1 MQINCSADIREA
13 YFRLRV
19 SPAAKHLS
27 LFLMDY
33 GNQTKQLTAKVSQ
46 HSKLVTVQAEVS
58 IMGVSQ
64 SGSFLSL
71 SLQDLTKDI
80 QDPILRYFL
89 RYLRYLDD
97 LQSGVVAEEIEE
109 LQREVNL
116 EDLALNVQCQDYDC
130 CKYEADLSP
139 THGDMLG
146 GVTPEDEKRC
156 TRHLLYHTVF
166 GKTLSHKLV
175 LRAATLETALV
186 WADMPTKGATTSL

>member
-1 MQINCSADIREA
+1 MPIICSADIREA
-13 YFRLRV
+13 YFRLRI
-19 SPAAKHLS
+19 SPAAKLSS
-27 LFLMDY
+27 LFLMDFD
-33 GNQTKQLTAKVSQ
+33 NQTKQLTAKVSQ

-116 EDLALNVQCQDYDC
+116 EVPALNMQCQYYDC
-130 CKYEADLSP
+130 CNYEADLSP
-139 THGDMLG
+139 THGDMSGESYLK
-146 GVTPEDEKRC
+146 TKRDALDIFC
-156 TRHLLYHTVF
+156 ITQCLAKLCHT
-166 GKTLSHKLV
+166 S
-175 LRAATLETALV
+175 
-186 WADMPTKGATTSL
+186 SY